1 MILLTF
7 FFFNDTATTEIYTLS
22 LHDAL
27 PISRLPHAQEEQGVG
42 PLHRPRSPPWEGQA
56 LEMSRSSKKGPWV
69 EERLMQRVEA
79 MNASGSKQMLKTWSR
94 TSTIF
99 PEMVGHT
106 IAVHD
111 GRKHVP
117 VFVSEGMV
125 GHKLGEFAPTR
136 TYRGHAG
143 SGKVR

>member
-1 MILLTF
+1 
-7 FFFNDTATTEIYTLS
+7 
-22 LHDAL
+22 
-27 PISRLPHAQEEQGVG
+27 
-42 PLHRPRSPPWEGQA
+42 
-56 LEMSRSSKKGPWV
+56 MSRSSKKGPFV
-69 EERLMQRVEA
+69 EERLMARIEV
-79 MNASGSKQMLKTWSR
+79 MNSSGEKRMLRTWSR

-117 VFVSEGMV
+117 VFVSESMV

-136 TYRGHAG
+136 LYRGHAG
-143 SGKVR
+143 TGKKR